1 MPAEDLLRRLIDLVL
16 PSADVRDV
24 GGPVPAVVDPVAATD
39 RAAAEIVRRYALRCG
54 TVGAMASVPGLT
66 HTMSALPAGMVSSL
80 LLQVRM
86 ILEIARLYGH
96 TPERDAFEADVVLIM
111 AGDATKEWVRR
122 AGVTWSQQSAARSVV
137 RAARAAALHSLEPG
151 LGGRVAR
158 ATAGA
163 PLGRLVL
170 LAGAP
175 VGFGV
180 DYAYARA
187 VGRRAIAHYRAGQ

>member
-1 MPAEDLLRRLIDLVL
+1 MATEDLLRRLIDLVL
-16 PSADVRDV
+16 PSADEQEAA
-24 GGPVPAVVDPVAATD
+24 GPVPAVVDPLAAAD

-54 TVGAMASVPGLT
+54 TVGAMTSVPGLAA
-66 HTMSALPAGMVSSL
+66 TMSALPAGMVTSL

-96 TPERDAFEADVVLIM
+96 TPQRDTFETDVLLIM
-111 AGDATKEWVRR
+111 AGDATKEWVRQ
-122 AGVTWSQQSAARSVV
+122 AGVTWSQRSAARSVV
-137 RAARAAALHSLEPG
+137 RAARTAAMHSLEPG

-187 VGRRAIAHYRAGQ
+187 VGRRAIAHYRTDP